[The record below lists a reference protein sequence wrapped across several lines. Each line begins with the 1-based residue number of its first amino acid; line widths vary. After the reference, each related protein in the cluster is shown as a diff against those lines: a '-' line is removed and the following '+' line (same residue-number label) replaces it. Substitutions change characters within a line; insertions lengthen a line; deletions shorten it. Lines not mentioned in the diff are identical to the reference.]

1 MNKADRNKGKEKTLM
16 FQVSNA
22 LPKSEALGFAQTMR
36 TPDKYYIYL
45 VDENPDARDIVR
57 RESWAVVRY
66 PREGEIVRGCYA
78 LWVDKGE
85 LKSVTSNLVDAQE
98 QNIQQH
104 VSF

>member
-1 MNKADRNKGKEKTLM
+1 M

-22 LPKSEALGFAQTMR
+22 LPKSEALGFAQTMAKR

-45 VDENPDARDIVR
+45 VDENPDARDVVR
-57 RESWAVVRY
+57 RESWAVARY

-85 LKSVTSNLVDAQE
+85 LERTN
-98 QNIQQH
+98 
-104 VSF
+104 

>member
-1 MNKADRNKGKEKTLM
+1 MNKSDRNKGKEKTLM

-22 LPKSEALGFAQTMR
+22 LPKSEALGFAQLMAKK

-45 VDENPDARDIVR
+45 VDENPDARDVVR

-78 LWVDKGE
+78 LWVDKGGI
-85 LKSVTSNLVDAQE
+85 KNR
-98 QNIQQH
+98 II
-104 VSF
+104 